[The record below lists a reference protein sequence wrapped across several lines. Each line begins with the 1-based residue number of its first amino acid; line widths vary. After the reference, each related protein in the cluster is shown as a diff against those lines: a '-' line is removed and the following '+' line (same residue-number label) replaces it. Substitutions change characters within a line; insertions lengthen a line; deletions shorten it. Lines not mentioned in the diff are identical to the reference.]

1 MSNIYHFFNEYH
13 IGDCLMPLRLFYSIR
28 KVLIEKNIQIK
39 FYYNAGYIKNFINEL
54 HRYAIPDVVE
64 LLPTSIKPANAY
76 NTWIGVLL
84 KGLHHTS
91 WSEYYEV
98 LQEDMIR
105 YMNLQDCNI
114 NCNFLLD
121 EPYLLDIYETI
132 EEQYKNIDILV
143 INSFAQ
149 SGQYTRHPQEMDEL
163 CRFLNKSYNIIT
175 TRKLEGIKCTL
186 DADYRI
192 QDIGAIATHA
202 KYVVALMTGPIN
214 GITNIQTHMSVKK
227 WFIIISSMAHYTF
240 KYIDYNFIYDG
251 NLQPIY
257 DYFTRSP
264 ETPLLQ
270 ESEAAH
276 PL

>member
-1 MSNIYHFFNEYH
+1 
-13 IGDCLMPLRLFYSIR
+13 MPLRLFYSIR

-39 FYYNAGYIKNFINEL
+39 FYYNAAYIKNFISEL
-54 HRYAIPDVVE
+54 YRYVIPDVVE
-64 LLPTSIKPANAY
+64 LLPTSVKPANAY
-76 NTWIGVLL
+76 DTWIGVPL
-84 KGLHHTS
+84 KGIRHIN
-91 WSEYYEV
+91 WSEYYEL

-121 EPYLLDIYETI
+121 ESYLLDIYETI

-143 INSFAQ
+143 INSLAQ

-192 QDIGAIATHA
+192 QDIGAIATHV
-202 KYVVALMTGPIN
+202 KYVVAIMTGPIN
-214 GITNIQTHMSVKK
+214 GITNIQTHTSVKK
-227 WFIIISSMAHYTF
+227 WFIIMSAMVPYTF
-240 KYIDYNFIYDG
+240 KYIDYEFIYDG
-251 NLQPIY
+251 NLQSIY

-264 ETPLLQ
+264 EMPLLQ